1 MESALAEM
9 EFLALSANRV
19 DVLRLVSES
28 AHTRGELAT
37 ETGASQATL
46 GRIIED
52 FEKRSWI
59 RREGG
64 AYVATATGGI
74 VADGV
79 TDLLDILE
87 TERDLRGIVRYLPS
101 EALDFDLRHLADA
114 TITTPSQTR
123 PNAPLQR
130 LLDLLRDAEDVR
142 TFSHAFNDQTLQ
154 IVQERVSAGEQSFEG
169 VFAPDAIEA
178 LADDDQLGRRL
189 RQLLREPNAAVR
201 LRPAGVPTAVM
212 LADDVVLLLLRD
224 DDGVLRAALETTNP
238 AVRDWAERTF
248 ETYWDAA
255 DPVSDAFSL

>member
-19 DVLRLVSES
+19 DVLRLLSES
-28 AHTRGELAT
+28 AHTRGKLAA

-52 FEKRSWI
+52 FEDRSWI

-64 AYVATATGGI
+64 AYVATATGRI
-74 VADGV
+74 VAEGV
-79 TDLLDILE
+79 TDLLDILD

-101 EALDFDLRHLADA
+101 DAMDFDLRHLADA

-142 TFSHAFNDQTLQ
+142 TFSHAFNDQTLE
-154 IVQERVSAGEQSFEG
+154 IVRERVSAGEQTFRG
-169 VFAPDAIEA
+169 VFSPHAIEA
-178 LADDDQLGRRL
+178 LAADDQLSGRLRRL
-189 RQLLREPNAAVR
+189 LGEPDAAVR
-201 LRPAGVPTAVM
+201 VRPAGVPLAVM
-212 LADDVVLLLLRD
+212 VADDVVHLLLRD
-224 DDGVLRAALETTNP
+224 EDGVLRAALETTNP
-238 AVRDWAERTF
+238 EVRAWAERSF
-248 ETYWDAA
+248 ERYWADA
-255 DPVSDAFSL
+255 DPVSDALSL